1 VLIVDDEPSFRRAA
15 RALLEWRGYVIVGE
29 AGCATSAVA
38 LAERPAPDAVL
49 LDVRLGDDSGLDV
62 ARMLTRA
69 WPRPAVLLVFSDDY
83 RSCEALIEASGARGF
98 ALKSEV
104 ANVDLAEFWPTTA
117 AGQPDA

>member
-1 VLIVDDEPSFRRAA
+1 
-15 RALLEWRGYVIVGE
+15 
-29 AGCATSAVA
+29 
-38 LAERPAPDAVL
+38 
-49 LDVRLGDDSGLDV
+49 
-62 ARMLTRA
+62 MLTRA